1 MNVLKAMDRYWKEL
15 IQVSS
20 SKNDIKVL
28 YLYNSA
34 MNLLIATYNI
44 TATYNTSYE
53 SLVACGR
60 CPTRRDTKPHHFH
73 YLHSRLGPLG
83 HQNTIEKQ
91 NRPLPFKFLTCLK
104 C

>member
-60 CPTRRDTKPHHFH
+60 CPT
-73 YLHSRLGPLG
+73 
-83 HQNTIEKQ
+83 TIFTIYIADLACWVKD
-91 NRPLPFKFLTCLK
+91 
-104 C
+104 